1 MIFSDARF
9 RKHEKKTK
17 KLSAKR
23 ERAGVL
29 DLPTSRDQSDFLG
42 SAISEARKNQN
53 LSAKR
58 ARERAGALGA
68 RGHHRNR
75 K

>member
-1 MIFSDARF
+1 MIFSEARF
-9 RKHEKKTK
+9 RKHEKNK

-29 DLPTSRDQSDFLG
+29 DLRTSRDQSDFLG

-58 ARERAGALGA
+58 ERAGALGA
-68 RGHHRNR
+68 QGHHRNR